1 MVIIYKE
8 TDVNETFV
16 FVVLK
21 TSSNLFSS
29 LDETTWFRSNVPLNR
44 HNILESIQPKTLSE
58 YEIQHAEE
66 QDRYRTANGAWPH
79 LSEYGEQFVLKTK
92 LERQAQTE

>member
-1 MVIIYKE
+1 MTIF
-8 TDVNETFV
+8 NERDEP
-16 FVVLK
+16 
-21 TSSNLFSS
+21 LFAS

-44 HNILESIQPKTLSE
+44 HTILDSIQPKTRAE
-58 YEIQHAEE
+58 YEAQGAEQQE
-66 QDRYRTANGAWPH
+66 RYREANGVWPH

>member
-1 MVIIYKE
+1 M
-8 TDVNETFV
+8 
-16 FVVLK
+16 
-21 TSSNLFSS
+21 
-29 LDETTWFRSNVPLNR
+29 NR

-58 YEIQHAEE
+58 YESQHAEE
-66 QDRYRTANGAWPH
+66 QDRYRTANGVWPH